1 LIKSPIGILLAAAG
15 VILAVSPDARK
26 AVRKIAVK
34 GTEWILDLNDQLK
47 AGIKEVQMVND
58 RSGNSENPAT
68 NGGILST
75 ELQSHIDQ

>member
-1 LIKSPIGILLAAAG
+1 MIKSPIGILLAAAG

-47 AGIKEVQMVND
+47 ARIKEVQMVNVH
-58 RSGNSENPAT
+58 SGNDENRGA
-68 NGGILST
+68 NEGILSK
-75 ELQSHIDQ
+75 EQPHIEQ

>member
-1 LIKSPIGILLAAAG
+1 MIKSPIGILLAAAG

-34 GTEWILDLNDQLK
+34 GTEWMLDMNDQLK
-47 AGIKEVQMVND
+47 AGIREVQLVKD
-58 RSGNSENPAT
+58 RSVDDENRTT

-75 ELQSHIDQ
+75 EQPQIEH

>member
-1 LIKSPIGILLAAAG
+1 MIKSPIGILFAAAG

-47 AGIKEVQMVND
+47 ARIKEVQMVNVH
-58 RSGNSENPAT
+58 SGNDENRGV
-68 NGGILST
+68 NEGILSK
-75 ELQSHIDQ
+75 EQPHI